1 MKAHAKTTN
10 SFFTYFSIYKN
21 NKYLLSKNKERLSKK
36 AQERHWNLSG
46 EEKDK
51 KYQYA
56 SEQCKNLSED
66 GKERCQYDRDQ
77 YKNLLE
83 DGFISSFSRN
93 QEIKTRSV

>member
-1 MKAHAKTTN
+1 MQKRQT
-10 SFFTYFSIYKN
+10 FFLHIFSIYKN
-21 NKYLLSKNKERLSKK
+21 DKYLLSKNKERLSKK

-51 KYQYA
+51 KCQYA